1 MNTPAPGSI
10 PAILD
15 ALGSGL
21 PMMLLH
27 LIVTIALLAIGV
39 RVYVAV
45 TPFKERSLLMQGNVA
60 AGTVLGGAV
69 IALALPLAALLA
81 TSFTVLD
88 LIVWGVVAL
97 VLQLLTLAAVAAVLR
112 GFGGMIERG
121 NVAAGIALAASQ
133 IAVAL
138 LNAAVMIPT

>member
-1 MNTPAPGSI
+1 M
-10 PAILD
+10 
-15 ALGSGL
+15 
-21 PMMLLH
+21 
-27 LIVTIALLAIGV
+27 
-39 RVYVAV
+39 
-45 TPFKERSLLMQGNVA
+45 
-60 AGTVLGGAV
+60 
-69 IALALPLAALLA
+69 
-81 TSFTVLD
+81 LD

>member
-10 PAILD
+10 PVILD

-27 LIVTIALLAIGV
+27 LVVTIALLAIGV

-60 AGTVLGGAV
+60 AGTVLGGSV

-138 LNAAVMIPT
+138 LNAAIMIPT